1 MAPAINWLRDAF
13 GHLKAIGYN
22 EAAAPMFGK
31 AAIEP
36 DAGMGIVAVDGAKG
50 FDAFVSAAKK
60 HRIWD
65 REKLVVPPR

>member
-22 EAAAPMFGK
+22 AAAAPLFAK
-31 AAIEP
+31 ASIDP
-36 DAGMGIVAVDGAKG
+36 DTKIGVVAVDGAKG

-60 HRIWD
+60 HRIWE
-65 REKLVVPPR
+65 REKLVFPPR